1 MLYGQGRL
9 LGPDLSGSNRKNLDY
24 LLENAI
30 DPSATVGADF
40 RTVVIAME
48 DGRVLNGVVSQM
60 NERTLTLQSAQEA
73 ITIDRQEIEAM
84 KTSQV
89 SLMPEG
95 QLQKLTDEETR
106 DLVAYLMSSVQ
117 APLPPE

>member
-1 MLYGQGRL
+1 M
-9 LGPDLSGSNRKNLDY
+9 GPDLSGSNRKNLDY